1 MNNLKRLNEILR
13 ILKTNDLINN
23 ITPDKLCNTLEE
35 LGPTFIKLG
44 QIMSTRVDLIP
55 MEYCKALSKLRSKA
69 IPMPYQEIEEI
80 LKQNYDN
87 LDEIFISID
96 ETPIGSASIAQVH
109 KAILKENRK
118 EVILKIKRPR
128 IEEIL
133 ESDIT
138 LFKKAISTLHL
149 NKLIKVINL
158 NDALDQLLKTTKEET
173 NFQTE
178 TNHLIQFRN
187 NHYEHVKCPYVYKR
201 LCTNDV
207 IVMEYINGLKIND
220 IKALKENHYNLTSIA
235 NLLCKNYIDQALETG
250 LFHADPHPDNIF
262 IEGDDIV
269 YIDLGMMG
277 RLTDRNKNNL
287 KKCLRAIALKD
298 YKEVSR
304 ILINMSTPLDE
315 INYINLE
322 NDVTNILEE
331 YTNLDL
337 EKINI
342 TKFSTNMFKMLQN
355 NHLKLDENITMLI
368 RGIVVIEAVIEE
380 LDPSISLFK
389 VIILSQNYNL
399 DNLLNIDTLKEK
411 GQQIIKN
418 INNLTEIPTQLA
430 TLLKSLN
437 KEECKIKVE
446 LNNSPKQVDKLENL
460 IHELILGFLDGCLI
474 IASVLVQNTGMK
486 SIFTF
491 FTIIITTILII
502 KMLHD
507 TLHRGY

>member
-1 MNNLKRLNEILR
+1 MNNLKRLNEILK
-13 ILKTNDLINN
+13 ILKENDLINN
-23 ITPDKLCNTLEE
+23 ITPEKLCHTLEQ

-55 MEYCKALSKLRSKA
+55 VEYCKELSKLRSKA
-69 IPMPYQEIEEI
+69 IPMSYQEIEKI
-80 LKQNYDN
+80 LKENYDN
-87 LDEIFISID
+87 LDEIFLSID
-96 ETPIGSASIAQVH
+96 EIPIGSASIAQVH
-109 KAILKENRK
+109 KAILKENNK
-118 EVILKIKRPR
+118 EVILKVKRPR

-133 ESDIT
+133 VQDIT

-149 NKLIKVINL
+149 DKLIKIINL
-158 NDALDQLLKTTKEET
+158 NDCLDQLLQTTKEET
-173 NFQTE
+173 NFLTE

-187 NHYEHVKCPYVYKR
+187 NHYEHVRCPYVYKR
-201 LCTNDV
+201 LCTDDV
-207 IVMEYINGLKIND
+207 IVMEYINGIKIND
-220 IKALKENHYNLTSIA
+220 IKSLKENHYNLTAIA

-262 IEGDDIV
+262 IENDDIV

-277 RLTDRNKNNL
+277 RLTEKNKNNL
-287 KKCLRAIALKD
+287 KKCLKAISLKD

-315 INYINLE
+315 IDYINLE

-337 EKINI
+337 EKINLA
-342 TKFSTNMFKMLQN
+342 KFSTNMFKMLKN

-368 RGIVVIEAVIEE
+368 RGIIVIESVIKQ
-380 LDPSISLFK
+380 LDSSISLLK
-389 VIILSQNYNL
+389 VILLSQSYSL
-399 DNLLNIDTLKEK
+399 ANLLNIDTIKEK
-411 GQQIIKN
+411 GGQIIKN
-418 INNLTEIPTQLA
+418 INNLTELPTELT

-437 KEECKIKVE
+437 KGENKIKVE
-446 LNNSPKQVDKLENL
+446 LNNSSKQVDKLENL
-460 IHELILGFLDGCLI
+460 VHELILGFLDGCLI

-491 FTIIITTILII
+491 LTIIITTILII

-507 TLHRGY
+507 TIHRGY